1 MQNRE
6 MPEKHK
12 MRVQTIDLTEKF
24 DSEWS
29 DPLPIVSSTNKSVE
43 ETTTT
48 QTKVDDYDI
57 ALRKLKFE
65 ALLRKK

>member
-6 MPEKHK
+6 TPEKHK
-12 MRVQTIDLTEKF
+12 MREQTIDLTETL

-29 DPLPIVSSTNKSVE
+29 DPLPTVSSTNRSVE

-48 QTKVDDYDI
+48 QTKADDYDI
-57 ALRKLKFE
+57 AVCKLKFE